1 MDAEN
6 DEYLNAYLSYERAF
20 NTSNKILKQIR
31 GLEFI
36 IDYTKQPK
44 ETERLTSQINVFL
57 NSLKSQIDPAAVVY
71 YEALA
76 AFEQQKSMMTPAYN
90 EAFENLQ
97 NSGKTLYDLWKLPN
111 EAKQDLKN
119 NPKQKDFI
127 KEKALQVQLKNVRDV
142 FNTNLEKWEQVKNTE
157 LKTPLID

>member
-1 MDAEN
+1 
-6 DEYLNAYLSYERAF
+6 
-20 NTSNKILKQIR
+20 
-31 GLEFI
+31 
-36 IDYTKQPK
+36 
-44 ETERLTSQINVFL
+44 
-57 NSLKSQIDPAAVVY
+57 
-71 YEALA
+71 
-76 AFEQQKSMMTPAYN
+76 MMTPAYN